1 MKRIMLAGTL
11 FSLLIL
17 SLLSGCVYVGV
28 PQIAT
33 FQSSPE
39 AITAGET
46 ATLIWAVVGAES
58 VSIAPNLG
66 TLPLAGSRQVS
77 PNQTTAYTLTARN
90 SIGAVNSAVTVTVK
104 AAVNIINFEASPS
117 RISAGSSS
125 TLQWNVAGVS
135 SVNIS
140 PDIGT
145 AAPLGTYVVSPAKT
159 QMYTL
164 TAISGTQVLSKSVT
178 VEVTSP
184 PVVVQFNAL
193 PKSIELGHASTLTWN
208 VSGANKVTIEPE
220 LGTVPAAGSSFVFP
234 NKTTVYT
241 LTAASDCCVVD
252 RTVIVQVAQFPAPF
266 YLPIVEL
273 FNISPNSIYK
283 GNSAIL
289 EWSVSNADSI
299 FINNGIGPVAASGSI
314 AVSPSNSSIYT
325 ITASNIYGSR
335 YVSIGIAVFSP

>member
-1 MKRIMLAGTL
+1 MKRIMIVWVS
-11 FSLLIL
+11 FILLIL
-17 SLLSGCVYVGV
+17 SLLSGCVYVGA

-58 VSIAPNLG
+58 VSITPNLG
-66 TLPLAGSRQVS
+66 SLPLAGSRPVS
-77 PNQTTAYTLTARN
+77 PNQTTTYTLTARN
-90 SIGAVNSAVTVTVK
+90 AVGTVSSVVSVTVK
-104 AAVNIINFEASPS
+104 AAVNIINFEASS
-117 RISAGSSS
+117 SKISAGSSS

-145 AAPLGTYVVSPAKT
+145 VAPSGSYVVSPSKT
-159 QMYTL
+159 QMYIL
-164 TAISGTQVLSKSVT
+164 TAASGTQELSKSVT
-178 VEVTSP
+178 VEVISP
-184 PVVVQFNAL
+184 PVVVQFSAS

-234 NKTTVYT
+234 NKTTIYT
-241 LTAASDCCVVD
+241 LTAASDCCVVN
-252 RTVIVQVAQFPAPF
+252 RTVTVQVAQFPVPF
-266 YLPIVEL
+266 YLPNIEL
-273 FNISPNSIYK
+273 FNISPNSIYQ
-283 GNSAIL
+283 GDSAIL

-314 AVSPSNSSIYT
+314 AVSPSNSTIYT

-335 YVSIGIAVFSP
+335 YVSIGIAVFNP